1 MNCAVRSLLVVG
13 LLLLINLVGSTT
25 AMASWRCEG
34 DLLSVERIS
43 GAVDPRGLVQELPN
57 QLDGT
62 LPGDGILLRWRELTF
77 QLPRTNNAGTPSYTD
92 GRWWWREED
101 PQHPEFFERR
111 GEITRYSCEPA

>member
-13 LLLLINLVGSTT
+13 LLLLINLVGATT

-34 DLLSVERIS
+34 DLLTVERIS

-62 LPGDGILLRWRELTF
+62 LPGDGILLRWEV
-77 QLPRTNNAGTPSYTD
+77 
-92 GRWWWREED
+92 
-101 PQHPEFFERR
+101 ERSLR
-111 GEITRYSCEPA
+111 HRLCQTRHRRDQSLSIHRRSSA